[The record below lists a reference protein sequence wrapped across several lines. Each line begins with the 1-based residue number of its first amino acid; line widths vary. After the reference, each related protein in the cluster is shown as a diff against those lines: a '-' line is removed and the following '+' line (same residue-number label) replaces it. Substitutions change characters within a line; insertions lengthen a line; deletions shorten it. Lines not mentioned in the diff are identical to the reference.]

1 MIDMSYIAAHKQDLK
16 FDIIDRQGIWK
27 YSRSYGDAR
36 SMRYVFWRLDRRNN
50 VRRVEIS
57 LSCKQVQD
65 KVFVVNENQSTF
77 KVAPEMMQAPL
88 IHLRSLRKATPSGN
102 SF

>member
-1 MIDMSYIAAHKQDLK
+1 MIDMSYIAAHKQNLE
-16 FDIIDRQGIWK
+16 FDVIDRQGVWK

-50 VRRVEIS
+50 IRRVEIS
-57 LSCKQVQD
+57 LSSKQVQD
-65 KVFVVNENQSTF
+65 KVIVRNDNQSIF
-77 KVAPEMMQAPL
+77 KVTPEMLQVPL
-88 IHLRSLRKATPSGN
+88 THLRSLRKATPSGN